1 MANIHR
7 KVVNDI
13 LPIHLKVM
21 TNQYI
26 PRTLLPVEVLD
37 KCLKKLCTKGW
48 IDMQSVY
55 TLEQLLNLCGTDWFS
70 ESCYGKL
77 KRTAPK
83 PVWYRLF

>member
-70 ESCYGKL
+70 DRVVMVS
-77 KRTAPK
+77 
-83 PVWYRLF
+83 